1 MPKPGGPENLEL
13 LAKKIKDSLTPPFA
27 LENLSLDVQA
37 SIGAVSFSDHGK
49 DVDTLMQRADIAM
62 YVAKQDNLG
71 FVVYSRE
78 LDDHSPHRLTL
89 MSELREAIKCDE
101 LQLHYQP
108 KVLSASDKLDS

>member
-1 MPKPGGPENLEL
+1 
-13 LAKKIKDSLTPPFA
+13 
-27 LENLSLDVQA
+27 
-37 SIGAVSFSDHGK
+37 
-49 DVDTLMQRADIAM
+49 MQRADIAM